1 MVGRGGTDR
10 RTGARRIRGRRL
22 VAVPVVV
29 VMGVWAA
36 SGGPGAAAE
45 ETGAPI
51 ISVSRIPATV
61 ALEPCGV
68 GIRALRYETVHTA
81 TSFTLRI
88 LSPSTPCSPVAA
100 VAVAYRMP
108 DQGAWPQT
116 LAERRDVVVDRAG
129 VTEARFAKG
138 CVPLQ
143 FDVVTGAT
151 PDTIAPWAAWHGQL
165 LFPGDL
171 RTAFQYRPTADCSTT
186 TTTAPPPTVEPTTS
200 VAPSSTTV
208 PTTGPPTT
216 GSIPEDGEPTT
227 TAVPPPSVLGQTQ
240 SPSTTEPEVL
250 DTSVGAPGTPRV
262 AGLALTGTSVR
273 ILVIAGIVTM
283 LIGLVMLAGARRR
296 VDA

>member
-116 LAERRDVVVDRAG
+116 LAEHHRTGGAAAIPRHVCLHRRPLRAVHLG
-129 VTEARFAKG
+129 
-138 CVPLQ
+138 
-143 FDVVTGAT
+143 
-151 PDTIAPWAAWHGQL
+151 PD
-165 LFPGDL
+165 PG
-171 RTAFQYRPTADCSTT
+171 R
-186 TTTAPPPTVEPTTS
+186 
-200 VAPSSTTV
+200 
-208 PTTGPPTT
+208 
-216 GSIPEDGEPTT
+216 
-227 TAVPPPSVLGQTQ
+227 
-240 SPSTTEPEVL
+240 
-250 DTSVGAPGTPRV
+250 
-262 AGLALTGTSVR
+262 
-273 ILVIAGIVTM
+273 
-283 LIGLVMLAGARRR
+283 
-296 VDA
+296 